1 MECFNCI
8 NVFEILKVLCILNFC
23 TFYIYIYIFFSS
35 ADQEGNAEC
44 DKVLA
49 ELEDIDDDAE
59 KHDID
64 LVKISDPETI
74 EEYNI
79 VTFPTLVFFRKRFPQ
94 FYDGNIVIKIL
105 PFSLDS

>member
-1 MECFNCI
+1 MY
-8 NVFEILKVLCILNFC
+8 
-23 TFYIYIYIFFSS
+23 YIYLFFSPP
-35 ADQEGNAEC
+35 DQEGNAEC

-74 EEYNI
+74 EEYSI

-94 FYDGNIVIKIL
+94 FFDGNIIVKIL
-105 PFSLDS
+105 LFFIRSII